1 MFKTNERGNE
11 PGAGF
16 DVRGFASGFLG
27 DGLLP
32 SRVGWEIGWS
42 EVSTSHTAP
51 THSTTRTAHAARQ
64 PWSGPSGVGLGQ
76 L

>member
-32 SRVGWEIGWS
+32 SRRRLGNRV
-42 EVSTSHTAP
+42 VSTSHTAP